1 MINYLYYAIILY
13 LIVTECYLMSMQT
26 IYNARETS
34 EILKVNE
41 ATVRR
46 WVREGK
52 IKSIQNIGKVR
63 ITEDELKRFIGE

>member
-1 MINYLYYAIILY
+1 M
-13 LIVTECYLMSMQT
+13 VMQEV
-26 IYNARETS
+26 YNAHEAS
-34 EILKVNE
+34 DILKVNE

-63 ITEDELKRFIGE
+63 ITETELKRFIGE